1 VNRKT
6 LRDEGAITMNR
17 FLLAPRAKGGAIAA
31 IVLLLLTA
39 CGRDSPE
46 ALIKSAQEY
55 VAKNDPGAAVIQ
67 LRNALQKA
75 PDNPEAR
82 YLLGTLLTQRGDY
95 AGAVKELRRALEL
108 GYPRDQTLPALGR
121 ALVGDGDAKE
131 LVAEF
136 GTTQLASADAQAAF
150 KTTLGQAALALGKR
164 QDAEAAFAA
173 ALSVR
178 PDYADA
184 LLGVAT
190 LRAASGDFAASNKIV
205 DGILTRPDAPAEA
218 SLLKA
223 QLQYGEGHVDEA
235 RATLENL
242 LEKKPDLLLAR
253 YRLTA
258 LLIAKGDIEGAR
270 AQVSAI
276 RKLAKQDPRAYYF
289 DALIASRRDE
299 LPAAREAIQQ
309 VLKASPQHVPS
320 LLLAGEIEYR
330 AKQFDQARDYLR
342 RALKEI
348 PGLPYAERLLAAT
361 YLHLGSP
368 AHALEELQPLL
379 SRGYKDPQLMAIAGE
394 AYLGVGDFA
403 TAAQYFQ
410 QATAIAPKDVAARTR
425 LGQVR
430 FAEGDTEG
438 AIRDLEAASALDPN
452 VASPDLALVATF
464 LRLRD
469 FDQALAA
476 VAQLEKKQPNNP
488 LVYNLRGIVYLAK
501 RDMANARVSF
511 ERALQIQS
519 DYLPAVSNLA
529 MLDRIE
535 KKPDSARKRF
545 EAILEKE
552 PTNEQAL
559 LGLANLVQSLGGDPT
574 EVESLLK
581 KAVTVNPQSVSAR
594 AALVTFY
601 LRAGDSKQAQLA
613 AQEATNALPN
623 DPRTL
628 ELLGKVQMATGDAT
642 LAVGTFNKLVA
653 SRPGTVEPLILLA
666 RALVL
671 AKDYDRAIEKLREAL
686 VIKPDLFDANREIVA
701 IYAGSNRFEQALQE
715 VKALQRQ
722 RPNEARVYVLT
733 GDLWVTQRKWSDA
746 EAAYSAA
753 LKRAP
758 DDAAIVT
765 KLHAATSNAGKASAA
780 DAAADSWI
788 RSHPKDVVVRS
799 YLAAQASRKRDYK
812 TAARYY
818 QAVVAQQ
825 PENALFLNNLAWVS
839 GELNDPKALSYG
851 EKALSI
857 APNNPAILDTVGM
870 LLLKKGEVAGG
881 LEKVRQAAQLAP
893 NQADIRLHLAEALIK
908 AGDKPAARLELET
921 LSHADGKAGDK
932 AAANEKDKT
941 AAANPSTP
949 TRKPAPLFCGP
960 DCQAEV
966 TSLLKTL

>member
-1 VNRKT
+1 
-6 LRDEGAITMNR
+6 MNR
-17 FLLAPRAKGGAIAA
+17 PLWTPLAKSAAVAAIA
-31 IVLLLLTA
+31 VLLLAA
-39 CGRDSPE
+39 CGRDSPD
-46 ALIKSAQEY
+46 ALVKSARDY
-55 VAKNDPGAAVIQ
+55 VAKGDSSAAVIQ

-75 PDNPEAR
+75 PDNAEGR

-108 GYPRDQTLPALGR
+108 GYPKDQTLPALAR

-136 GTTQLASADAQAAF
+136 GATTLASADAQAAF
-150 KTTLGQAALALGKR
+150 KATLGEALLSLGKR
-164 QDAEAAFAA
+164 QEAEAAFTA
-173 ALSVR
+173 ALAVR
-178 PDYADA
+178 PDSAYA

-190 LRAASGDFAASNKIV
+190 LRAASGDLVASNKIV
-205 DGILTRPDAPAEA
+205 DGVLARPDAPPEA

-223 QLQYGEGHVDEA
+223 QLLYSEGRLDEA
-235 RATLENL
+235 RGTLEKL
-242 LEKKPDLLLAR
+242 LETKPDLLLAR
-253 YRLTA
+253 YRLA
-258 LLIAKGDIEGAR
+258 SLLIGQGDLERAK
-270 AQVSAI
+270 AQVEAI
-276 RKLAKQDPRAYYF
+276 RKVAKQDPRAYYL
-289 DALIASRRDE
+289 DALIASRRDD

-309 VLKASPQHVPS
+309 VLKGAPQYVPG

-330 AKQFDQARDYLR
+330 AKQFNQARDYLDKV
-342 RALKEI
+342 LKEV

-361 YLHLGSP
+361 YLRLGDP
-368 AHALEELQPLL
+368 ARAVEHLQPLL

-394 AYLGVGDFA
+394 AYLAVGNFP
-403 TAAQYFQ
+403 TAAQYFT
-410 QATAIAPKDVAARTR
+410 QATTLAPKSVAARTR

-452 VASPDLALVATF
+452 VAPADLVLVANF
-464 LRLRD
+464 LRQRD
-469 FDQALAA
+469 FEQALAT
-476 VAQLEKKQPNNP
+476 VARLEKKQPNSP
-488 LVYNLRGIVYLAK
+488 LVYNLRGVVYLAK
-501 RDMANARVSF
+501 RDVAAARASF

-529 MLDRIE
+529 LLDRLD
-535 KKPDSARKRF
+535 KKPDAARKRF

-552 PTNEQAL
+552 PKNEQAL
-559 LGLANLVQSLGGDPT
+559 LALANLVQSLGGDPN
-574 EVESLLK
+574 EIESLLK
-581 KAVTVNPQSVSAR
+581 KAVTVNPQSMNAR

-601 LRAGDSKQAQLA
+601 LRKGDSKQAQLA
-613 AQEATNALPN
+613 AQEANDALPN
-623 DPRTL
+623 DARTL
-628 ELLGKVQMATGDAT
+628 ELLGQVQLATGDST

-653 SRPGTVEPLILLA
+653 ARPGTVEPLILLA

-671 AKDYDRAIEKLREAL
+671 AKDYDRAVEKLREAL

-722 RPNEARVYVLT
+722 RPNEARVYVLA
-733 GDLWVTQRKWSDA
+733 GDLWVTQQKWSEA
-746 EAAYSAA
+746 ESAYSAA

-780 DAAADSWI
+780 DAAADNWL
-788 RSHPKDVVVRS
+788 RGHPKDVVVRS
-799 YLAAQASRKRDYK
+799 YLAAQALRKRDYK

-818 QAVVAQQ
+818 QAIVAQQ
-825 PENALFLNNLAWVS
+825 PENALALNNLAWVS

-851 EKALSI
+851 EKALSL
-857 APNNPAILDTVGM
+857 APNNAAVLDTVGM
-870 LLLKKGEVAGG
+870 LLLKKGAVAEG

-908 AGDKPAARLELET
+908 TGDKAAARQELET
-921 LSHADGKAGDK
+921 LSQAAGKAAEK

-941 AAANPSTP
+941 ADRNLATSAS
-949 TRKPAPLFCGP
+949 KPAPLICGP

-966 TSLLKTL
+966 TALLKTL